1 MYHHFGMAH
10 LNKSLKVKQKTSVFL
25 IEINIKA
32 EFYWFLFH
40 SVFLYTVNYSNM
52 YKHHLNQD
60 YIHHYFDMVSVDNM
74 DLNLKR
80 PIFLSFELIM
90 FD

>member
-1 MYHHFGMAH
+1 
-10 LNKSLKVKQKTSVFL
+10 
-25 IEINIKA
+25 
-32 EFYWFLFH
+32 
-40 SVFLYTVNYSNM
+40 VFLYTVNYSNM